1 MSILTAIFQAL
12 FQAVCRIFPISETAH
27 SSVFHDFAGRFS
39 GECSSLTGIV
49 HIGIAV
55 GIVIASYKLF
65 LKMSYELFSTVGDVF
80 KKRLKG
86 SKPSGAR
93 HYMYMTLMSFCPML
107 LWLIPCGKYGL
118 LYNVLRT
125 TQFNKTLLDDGL
137 FLAITGVLLIFASVQ
152 LAKSSIPKPVAEL
165 PAIIVGVLSV
175 LLIPVSGF
183 SFIGV
188 VLAVLVLFGVSKRH
202 AINYA
207 LLMSVPVLVVSGIV
221 EICISVTHVGVASII
236 IGLVISIV
244 ASFFSTV
251 FLKYFVSKGY
261 LKYFGYYDVA
271 VGIIILVIGIFELIL
286 RK

>member
-1 MSILTAIFQAL
+1 MCI
-12 FQAVCRIFPISETAH
+12 R
-27 SSVFHDFAGRFS
+27 DR
-39 GECSSLTGIV
+39 
-49 HIGIAV
+49 
-55 GIVIASYKLF
+55 
-65 LKMSYELFSTVGDVF
+65 
-80 KKRLKG
+80 
-86 SKPSGAR
+86 
-93 HYMYMTLMSFCPML
+93 
-107 LWLIPCGKYGL
+107 
-118 LYNVLRT
+118 
-125 TQFNKTLLDDGL
+125 
-137 FLAITGVLLIFASVQ
+137 FLAITGVLLILASVQ

-165 PAIIVGVLSV
+165 PAIIVGALSV
-175 LLIPVSGF
+175 FLIPVSGF